1 MPLRL
6 LILVQAIEHLPQPE
20 HRLDIPFPFH
30 SCWRFST
37 MLPRRLQRA
46 TKPGPTAK
54 KRRQESA
61 KRGGHTWPSRNT
73 ALTLSGSSARTFS
86 QLFPASTNSS
96 SCASTDGRRQSTD
109 CVVNSKPADATTKRQ
124 PKSNVSEGLLGL
136 TLRKARARLRC
147 SGVFSATCTQSTTKS
162 THQFTTLRVQGV
174 DLARTDLGDS

>member
-6 LILVQAIEHLPQPE
+6 LILMQPVEHLPQPE

-61 KRGGHTWPSRNT
+61 KRGEYLAEPE
-73 ALTLSGSSARTFS
+73 
-86 QLFPASTNSS
+86 
-96 SCASTDGRRQSTD
+96 DGLDIVR
-109 CVVNSKPADATTKRQ
+109 
-124 PKSNVSEGLLGL
+124 LLGEDFL
-136 TLRKARARLRC
+136 AALPRLHELIQLRIDR
-147 SGVFSATCTQSTTKS
+147 
-162 THQFTTLRVQGV
+162 
-174 DLARTDLGDS
+174 